1 MAGSHVEVETK
12 LAPPEDEPGWRL
24 PLDALRGVTGVSTVT
39 RPPPVTLVARYHDTA
54 DLDLFR
60 ARVTLRR
67 RQGGPDQGWH
77 LKLPT
82 AGSARLERHEPLGVE
97 DGPVPPS
104 LLGLSRARHRDRPLQ
119 VVAELTTR
127 RRTTE
132 LADTAGVVLVE
143 VADDDVSARVVGDLR
158 SDPTDPGSGATGQQ
172 WREVEVELVG
182 GSEDLLQAVVEVL
195 LAAGARPAAHGSK
208 LARVLATA
216 GALDA
221 EASGG
226 TPTAPTAA
234 GGPDG
239 SGAPDATP
247 TDGAAEVLLGAVAG
261 HVETLLAQDP
271 LVRLD
276 APDAVHT
283 MRVASRRLRSLL
295 AAFRPLLDPAVAE
308 PLREEL
314 RWLGQVL
321 GGARDAEVVQARL
334 AGDLAGLPDAGP
346 GRTWPQRHDLPSG
359 GAVTALDGD
368 RYLALLAAL
377 DRFVDEPPVV
387 ARRGRRAG
395 TRKAARRA
403 YRRVA
408 RALAAVPEQGGP
420 EQDHA
425 LHEVRKATKRL
436 RYTCEAVAEVHGKDA
451 RRLARRAEDLQ
462 EQLGEHQ
469 DSVMAREVLLGA
481 AARTAEQAETF
492 LLGTLTGRELA
503 ATRAAVAGLDRPVRR
518 LHRAAD
524 RWFG

>member
-24 PLDALRGVTGVSTVT
+24 PLDALRTVPGVGTVT
-39 RPPPVTLVARYHDTA
+39 QPAPATLVARYHDTA
-54 DLDLFR
+54 HLDLLR

-67 RQGGPDQGWH
+67 REGGPDQGWH

-82 AGSARLERHEPLGVE
+82 AGSARLERHEPLGAE
-97 DGPVPPS
+97 DGPVPPD
-104 LLGLSRARHRDRPLQ
+104 LLALSRARHRDRPLR

-132 LADTAGVVLVE
+132 LTDADGGVLVE
-143 VADDDVSARVVGDLR
+143 VAEDEVTARVAGDLT
-158 SDPTDPGSGATGQQ
+158 SDATDQH

-182 GSEDLLQAVVEVL
+182 GGEDLMQAVVEVL

-221 EASGG
+221 G
-226 TPTAPTAA
+226 TPGGSRTARTP
-234 GGPDG
+234 
-239 SGAPDATP
+239 GADPDASDAP
-247 TDGAAEVLLGAVAG
+247 GARPADGAAEVLLGAVAG

-276 APDAVHT
+276 APDAVHS

-334 AGDLAGLPDAGP
+334 AGALAGLPDAGP
-346 GRTWPQRHDLPSG
+346 ERTWPQRHDLPAG
-359 GAVTALDGD
+359 GTLTALDGD

-408 RALAAVPEQGGP
+408 DALAAVPGQGGP

-436 RYTCEAVAEVHGKDA
+436 RYTCEAVTVVHGKDA

-462 EQLGEHQ
+462 EHLGEHQ

-481 AARTAEQAETF
+481 AGRTTEQAETF
-492 LLGTLTGRELA
+492 LLGTLTGLELA